1 MDLGTYV
8 TVKRRAGS
16 RESKAEREK
25 REGEGGRNREK
36 RDLVGWKKAA
46 TMGIVQALIK
56 LFYLFYFF
64 LVFLSSCLLVLS
76 FFVFDLEVFDSFHSF
91 STLQPSREWSDYYH
105 TLRARATCSFK

>member
-46 TMGIVQALIK
+46 TMGIIQALIK
-56 LFYLFYFF
+56 LFYFF
-64 LVFLSSCLLVLS
+64 SCLVFLSSCLLVFLS
-76 FFVFDLEVFDSFHSF
+76 FFHFDLEVFDSFHSF

-105 TLRARATCSFK
+105 TL